1 MDLITGEYEFMLAT
15 NFFFLIGGL
24 EFYRALLIG

>member
-15 NFFFLIGGL
+15 NFFLIGGL